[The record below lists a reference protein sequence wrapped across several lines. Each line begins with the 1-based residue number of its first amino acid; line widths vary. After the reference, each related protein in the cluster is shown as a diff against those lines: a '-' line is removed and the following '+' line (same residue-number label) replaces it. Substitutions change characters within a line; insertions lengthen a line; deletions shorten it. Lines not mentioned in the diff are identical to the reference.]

1 MAIYPIEFP
10 AIPSSGIYFFE
21 TESGI
26 RYEVRFARRK
36 NNLLHVTIAFGVVND
51 EFDGEEYSETNRGE
65 VFSVMQ
71 TIAEIVRK
79 YQENHE
85 HVRLFEF
92 TAQAKENEADG
103 GPNQRMGLYK
113 RYLSSIF
120 DVNRWNYKVAGN
132 HMLIERKGS

>member
-71 TIAEIVRK
+71 TIAEVVRK

-92 TAQAKENEADG
+92 TAQAKESEDDG

-120 DVNRWNYKVAGN
+120 DINRWNYKVAGN

>member
-1 MAIYPIEFP
+1 MAIYPIEYP

-51 EFDGEEYSETNRGE
+51 EFDGEEYAETNRGE

-92 TAQAKENEADG
+92 TAQAKESEDDG
-103 GPNQRMGLYK
+103 VPNQRLGLYK

-120 DVNRWNYKVAGN
+120 DVNRWHYKVEGN